1 MKNRDK
7 VSSTANESDSNH
19 SRRSFLKATGAS
31 TVSVVALAGC
41 SGSGDGGSDGG
52 GNGDSGGSTGSSSDD
67 LTEVNMVMPGTG
79 FQGMMMDHVL
89 EEGILEE
96 EMSERGYTMN
106 LQETFEG
113 AALFAS
119 GGPDFTTMSTFE
131 AARLSA
137 ERDLDLVSFGRLAPN
152 FMGWWVEKG
161 GELDPQNS
169 GSTQNS
175 IEQLATGSGQIGIG
189 SWAGG
194 HVPPDAM
201 IVDRVYD
208 GYAFGEG
215 NSDFNVVTAN
225 YGAIPQLVLQGD
237 LAAGST
243 SPVHGV
249 ARQLGDNGD
258 PELTPLF
265 NAAAILDE
273 NDYGVPLLNSL
284 TTNQQ
289 FIDENE
295 GACTALL
302 QTWTRGMDW
311 LFNNPMD
318 KIKQSQ
324 EENLELLHL
333 ENTDQAQYL
342 TDWGINMSLD
352 NDYPIVYKDVAWEES
367 TVEADKAFL
376 STAQDAGFIPDGY
389 QDRLSWVQL
398 PVE

>member
-1 MKNRDK
+1 MKDYDDISPTTK
-7 VSSTANESDSNH
+7 QSEVKP
-19 SRRSFLKATGAS
+19 SRRSFLKAAGAT
-31 TVSVVALAGC
+31 TVSAVALAGC
-41 SGSGDGGSDGG
+41 SGGSDGG
-52 GNGDSGGSTGSSSDD
+52 SGSSGGSTGSASGE

-79 FQGMMMDHVL
+79 FQGMMMNHVL

-96 EMSERGYTMN
+96 EMSERGYMMN

-137 ERDLDLVSFGRLAPN
+137 ERDMNLASFGRVAPN

-161 GELDPQNS
+161 GEFDSQNT
-169 GSTQNS
+169 GSTQDS
-175 IEQLATGSGQIGIG
+175 IEQLASGSGKVGIG

-201 IVDRVYD
+201 IMDRVYD
-208 GYAFGEG
+208 GYDFGEG
-215 NSDFNVVTAN
+215 KSDFNVVTAN
-225 YGAIPQLVLQGD
+225 YGAIPQLTLQGD

-249 ARQLGDNGD
+249 ARQLDDNGE
-258 PELTPLF
+258 PELAQLF
-265 NAAAILDE
+265 NAASILDR

-289 FIDENE
+289 FIEENE

-302 QTWTRGMDW
+302 QTWTRGMEW
-311 LFNNPMD
+311 LFSDPMGN
-318 KIKQSQ
+318 IGSNQQ
-324 EENLELLHL
+324 ENLEVLHL
-333 ENTDQAQYL
+333 ENMEQAQYL
-342 TDWGINMSLD
+342 TDWGISLSLE
-352 NDYPIVYKDVAWEES
+352 NEYPIVYQDVAW
-367 TVEADKAFL
+367 TGDTIEADKAFL
-376 STAQDAGFIPDGY
+376 STAQDAGFIPEGY
-389 QDRLSWVQL
+389 QDRLSWVEL
-398 PVE
+398 PAE